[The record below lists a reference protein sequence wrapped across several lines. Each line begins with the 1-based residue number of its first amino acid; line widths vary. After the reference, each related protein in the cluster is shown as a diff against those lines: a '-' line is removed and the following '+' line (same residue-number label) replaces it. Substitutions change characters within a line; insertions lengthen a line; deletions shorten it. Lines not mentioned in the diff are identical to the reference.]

1 MLPSGRLRAALV
13 ALYVITRL
21 RGLGLLPIFLDETLH
36 VRWALLVSQGD
47 KPWDA
52 TWKWGRALTIWMGA
66 LVSPWAQDLLRANR
80 LVSVAIGVATLFAT
94 FEIARRLLG
103 PREALVA
110 GLFYVL
116 CPFTLFYDRMAL
128 TEAGLSAAFAL
139 TLVFSIR
146 ISESGR
152 PLDAA
157 LAGLMLVLA
166 VLVKAIG
173 VLVLPIPL
181 VTLLVLGRIRER
193 WKALALAYAVGV
205 PPIALALRLFVAS
218 ENAQHMAQLFTG
230 GGGALA
236 ARLGQ
241 NLAEG
246 AGWLWT
252 WWTAPL
258 VVLGAIGALV
268 ALGRRDRKGLLLAL
282 LALYPLVAFSAV
294 LTWRMPRYLLPASV
308 PLLVLAAGALVR
320 LASWAAERLPASA
333 GPLAREGRAGVR
345 AGRGAAPGAAARS
358 GLLDRSVA
366 GRDSRARPLPVRAR
380 LALGLRRA
388 RHRAAGPA
396 GARAASGRGD
406 GRRAREP
413 LPEPAHD
420 AAHARTRVRA
430 RAAREAR
437 GLGLRRPGGAPG
449 VREMGGGRTDA
460 ARGPPRGPERTRPGC
475 RQLAASR
482 DARRPHDQA
491 RRSAVRRRV
500 PALRAAPVR
509 RSAREPLTPGSG
521 TLPPVQITR
530 IRAYRVELPLH
541 EGSYKWSGGKSVSVF
556 DSTIVAVET
565 DTGVTG

>member
-146 ISESGR
+146 MSESGR

-258 VVLGAIGALV
+258 VVLAAIGALV
-268 ALGRRDRKGLLLAL
+268 ALVAQGSPGPAARPPRALSARRLLRGAHLAH
-282 LALYPLVAFSAV
+282 AA
-294 LTWRMPRYLLPASV
+294 LPAAGFG
-308 PLLVLAAGALVR
+308 PAAGAGRGCPRAARVVGGR
-320 LASWAAERLPASA
+320 AAARIRTAASRARACWHSRWSRCCSRPCGSIAPSGPIRRGPRFPRPIASSTCSA
-333 GPLAREGRAGVR
+333 GPRATACATPSGSSGRSSAQHPDGVTVVVHANRYQNLRMTPLTLGLAFAREPRVRLEDWDFADPAALRAFEKW
-345 AGRGAAPGAAARS
+345 A
-358 GLLDRSVA
+358 
-366 GRDSRARPLPVRAR
+366 
-380 LALGLRRA
+380 
-388 RHRAAGPA
+388 AAGPTLLVVPRADPSAPAPDAASWRHLAMLVARTTKPDGQPCDDVYRLCAPPQCA
-396 GARAASGRGD
+396 GAPAS
-406 GRRAREP
+406 P
-413 LPEPAHD
+413 
-420 AAHARTRVRA
+420 
-430 RAAREAR
+430 
-437 GLGLRRPGGAPG
+437 
-449 VREMGGGRTDA
+449 
-460 ARGPPRGPERTRPGC
+460 
-475 RQLAASR
+475 
-482 DARRPHDQA
+482 
-491 RRSAVRRRV
+491 
-500 PALRAAPVR
+500 
-509 RSAREPLTPGSG
+509 
-521 TLPPVQITR
+521 
-530 IRAYRVELPLH
+530 
-541 EGSYKWSGGKSVSVF
+541 
-556 DSTIVAVET
+556 
-565 DTGVTG
+565 